1 MEIIYRFL
9 TFVLW
14 ILSVESVIDISPYK
28 TLLLDLHND
37 IRRDVKASNMQKL
50 DWSPILE
57 EEASRWAE
65 NCHFQIQRIGN
76 GENLA
81 MHTADKQLEDLL
93 EEGFN
98 MWSSGKDEYKYGD
111 KLSSKTGHYTQL
123 IWADTSKVGCSMKRC
138 PVLFM
143 KNGVTVKDAWF
154 LVCFYNPPGNVF
166 GKDPYIVGNSC
177 KKCREGQRCDNG
189 LCEGHQST
197 GTRNIIPTTNINQ
210 LFQWRSRNTY
220 APYVDKNIHGS
231 PENICFDISPQ
242 CDLWRGMCID
252 RRYAFDLFTL
262 CRKTCGFCHNSTCV
276 DSRDTTSCKYWQQ
289 YGYCRNSLYAEFMAK
304 NCAKTCNF
312 C

>member
-28 TLLLDLHND
+28 ALLIDLHND

-231 PENICFDISPQ
+231 QENICFDISPQ

-289 YGYCRNSLYAEFMAK
+289 FGYCTNSLYAEFMAK
-304 NCAKTCNF
+304 NCAKTCNL